1 MRTWITLLIAGL
13 LEVGWAVGIKY
24 TDGFRR
30 IVPSVLTV
38 GAMFGSVGLLGVCIR
53 SLPLGT
59 AYAVWTGIGVVGT
72 VVFGVAVLGEGLSW
86 IRIGCLLMIIIGVVG
101 LRVSHA

>member
-1 MRTWITLLIAGL
+1 MRTWTTLLIAGL

-38 GAMFGSVGLLGVCIR
+38 SAMLGSVGLLGICIR

-59 AYAVWTGIGVVGT
+59 AYAVWTGIGVIGT
-72 VVFGVAVLGEGLSW
+72 VVFGITVLGEALSW
-86 IRIGCLLMIIIGVVG
+86 IRVGCLLMIVIGVVG
-101 LRVSHA
+101 LRMSHT